1 MRVGEQL
8 GGVEIMDQPSLPEPR
23 VVVGLDFGTTF
34 SGFAYA
40 HTSAPDDIFTQY
52 DWPMFE
58 QGGGKSYCKTL
69 TGVYYES
76 GSDGKL
82 VFKSW
87 GWPARVAYLGAM
99 RAALQAKKKT
109 GVEGDAPPVGEMLTK
124 FKLHLAG
131 ENDGP
136 PSVENLPGDLT
147 PDQVI
152 SDYLRGIG
160 EFIITE
166 LQSRYGN
173 MITKEVVQ
181 WCLTVPSI
189 WDDHA
194 KQQMKL
200 CMEKAGLV
208 KGAVDIQASPY
219 PVIVILEP
227 EAASIYCHRCIKSDL
242 HLQLGDKFLVVD
254 LGGGTTDI
262 VVQAR
267 ANHTGALKV
276 KEVSRSSGGLC
287 GGTYVDQSFMAF
299 LREKIG
305 CLEEFLVQHP
315 EHEPKILGWWES
327 AKSTFDG
334 SPNFQAAL
342 QMSANLA
349 RAWEEYEKA
358 SSYDTCVTEFD
369 EVEFS
374 CDDMKTIFDPVV
386 DQNLSLIEE
395 KLTEHPDIKV
405 IMAVGGFSGSPYM
418 MARIKETFASR
429 VAEIISP
436 PHPGSAVCQGAV
448 ALALHADTILSRVAR
463 KTYGISTMLKFEPG
477 DREDYREVVDG
488 TAKCKNRFDVF
499 VQRGQQVDTDYSVSK
514 TYVPTYSK
522 QKAMNIS
529 LFSSDDDAPRYTEGA
544 NVTKEG
550 TFVVDM
556 SDGAEELNRERQ
568 VKVTMYFGRSTV
580 ELKAQGVNFGENK
593 VHEMLPVRFDGD
605 FE

>member
-1 MRVGEQL
+1 
-8 GGVEIMDQPSLPEPR
+8 MDQPTLPDPR

-52 DWPMFE
+52 DWPMYE

-69 TGVYYES
+69 TGAYYERS
-76 GSDGKL
+76 SDGAL
-82 VFKSW
+82 GFHSW
-87 GWPARVAYLGAM
+87 GWPARVAYLADVK
-99 RAALQAKKKT
+99 AFLQAKKKRT
-109 GVEGDAPPVGEMLTK
+109 GENIPSVGEMLTK
-124 FKLHLAG
+124 FKLQLAS
-131 ENDGP
+131 ESDGP
-136 PSVENLPGDLT
+136 PSTENLPGNLK

-152 SDYLRGIG
+152 SDYLKGIG
-160 EFIITE
+160 EFIMTE
-166 LQSRYGN
+166 LRSRYGN
-173 MITKEVVQ
+173 QISKEVVQ

-189 WDDHA
+189 WDDSA

-208 KGAVDIQASPY
+208 KGAADLHASPY

-227 EAASIYCHRCIKSDL
+227 EAASMYCHRCIKSDL

-267 ANHTGALKV
+267 ANSTGALKV

-287 GGTYVDQSFMAF
+287 GGTYVDKSFMEF
-299 LREKIG
+299 LRRKIG
-305 CLEEFLVQHP
+305 CLEEFLAEHP

-334 SPNFQAAL
+334 SSNFQASC
-342 QMSANLA
+342 QISGNLA
-349 RAWEEYEKA
+349 RAWEEYERQ
-358 SSYDTCVTEFD
+358 SSYDTCITDYD
-369 EVEFS
+369 EVELS

-386 DQNLSLIEE
+386 DQNLALIEE
-395 KLTEHPDIKV
+395 KLAEHPDIKV
-405 IMAVGGFSGSPYM
+405 IMAVGGFSGSGYM
-418 MARIKETFASR
+418 MLRIKETFESR
-429 VAEIISP
+429 VSEIISP

-477 DREDYREVVDG
+477 DREDCREVVNG
-488 TAKCKNRFDVF
+488 AVKCKNRFDVF
-499 VQRGQQVDTDYSVSK
+499 VQRGQHVDTDYSVSK
-514 TYVPTYSK
+514 TYVPTYPK
-522 QKAMNIS
+522 QTSMSIS
-529 LFSSDDDAPRYTEGA
+529 LFSSDDDAPRYTEGQD
-544 NVTKEG
+544 VTKVG

-556 SDGAEELNRERQ
+556 SDGAEELDRERQ
-568 VKVTMYFGRSTV
+568 VRVTMYFGRSTV